1 MSRLG
6 RDFFTG
12 SSGVRIAASILAA
25 DLSRLGEELKAVE
38 EGGAD
43 LIHIDVMDG
52 RFVPNLTF
60 GPVVVEAIRRSTR
73 LPLDVHLM
81 IVEPE
86 RHLESFVR
94 AGADM
99 ISVHVEA
106 SLHLHRTLRAIRAL
120 GVSPCVALNPATP
133 PQMVEWVLEEVD
145 GVLVMTVNPGFS
157 GQEFIPQVLPKIRWL
172 QEQIASRGLPVAIEV
187 DGGLNDSTIPA
198 VVEAGA
204 TIVVAASA
212 IFGSPHGPA
221 RAISRLRE
229 AALMAAR
236 KEGGR

>member
-1 MSRLG
+1 MSRVDRNFLLG
-6 RDFFTG
+6 SG
-12 SSGVRIAASILAA
+12 GVRIAASILAA
-25 DLSRLGEELKAVE
+25 DLSRLGEEVKAVE

-60 GPVVVEAIRRSTR
+60 GPVVVEAVRRSTR

-81 IVEPE
+81 VVEPE
-86 RHLESFVR
+86 RHLESFAR

-106 SLHLHRTLRAIRAL
+106 SPHLHRTLRAIHAL

-145 GVLVMTVNPGFS
+145 AVLVMTVNPGFS
-157 GQEFIPQVLPKIRWL
+157 GQEFIPQVLPKIQWL
-172 QEQIASRGLPVAIEV
+172 RDRIASRGLPVAIEV
-187 DGGLNDSTIPA
+187 DGGLNEATAPLA
-198 VVEAGA
+198 VEAGA
-204 TIVVAASA
+204 RIVVAASA
-212 IFGSPHGPA
+212 IFGSPDGPA
-221 RAISRLRE
+221 RAISRIRE
-229 AALMAAR
+229 SAQVAAR
-236 KEGGR
+236 RGGGR